1 MKKIILPILLAIVIL
16 TCSGGKAL
24 AYQIQDLPGTEVKG
38 DVVLG
43 PTKVEFFLNP
53 GEKATKE
60 LMITNRTGETIT
72 FTLGVEDFTGS
83 RNVNESVVFL
93 GDAEGPYSLKDWLKP
108 EVSEFTLKH
117 GQRIHLP
124 VEISI
129 PLDADPGG
137 HYGVVFA
144 VIKSPFSEGE
154 GGEKAVQGQ
163 ISIVSRAGSL
173 FFIRVNGETEEEGLL
188 TDLKTSKKFYEKG
201 PIPFQ
206 VFFENNGS
214 VHLTP
219 YGTIEIKN
227 ILGKKVDEIELDP
240 WFVMPDSL
248 RLREVNWEK
257 GFLFGKYTAVIS
269 VNRGYQDIID
279 QKSVEFWVIPWKIVL
294 AVLIVLILIILFF
307 YWVASKFEIKRK
319 APIAP

>member
-1 MKKIILPILLAIVIL
+1 MKKIIFPIFLAIVIL
-16 TCSGGKAL
+16 TCFGGKAM

-53 GEKATKE
+53 GEKATRE
-60 LMITNRTGETIT
+60 LIITNRTGRAIT
-72 FTLGVEDFTGS
+72 FALGMEDFKGS
-83 RNVNESVVFL
+83 RDTNDSVVFL
-93 GDAEGPYSLKDWLKP
+93 GEAKGPYSLKDWLKP
-108 EVSEFTLKH
+108 EVSEFTLEH
-117 GQRIHLP
+117 GQRISLP

-144 VIKSPFSEGE
+144 VIKSPSSGGE
-154 GGEKAVQGQ
+154 GGEEAIQGQ
-163 ISIVSRAGSL
+163 ISIVSRAGTL
-173 FFIRVNGETEEEGLL
+173 FFIRVNGEADEDGRLTE
-188 TDLKTSKKFYEKG
+188 LKTSKNFYEKG
-201 PIPFQ
+201 PISFE

-227 ILGKKVDEIELDP
+227 ILGKKIDEIELDP

-248 RLREVNWEK
+248 RLRKVNWEK
-257 GFLFGKYTAVIS
+257 EFLFGKYTAVIS
-269 VNRGYQDIID
+269 INRGYQDIVD

-294 AVLIVLILIILFF
+294 LGLAMLILVIWLL
-307 YWVASKFEIKRK
+307 YWLASKFEIKRK
-319 APIAP
+319 TPIAR